1 MRQRRFLAEDEAAAW
16 HAMLQGHRLYR
27 ERMVFVDNLLLLGI
41 HRNHLHLILHGLHE
55 ILHLLLEQGFIIL
68 WSIDS

>member
-1 MRQRRFLAEDEAAAW
+1 MRQRRFLPEDEAAAW
-16 HAMLQGHRLYR
+16 QAMLQGHRLYR